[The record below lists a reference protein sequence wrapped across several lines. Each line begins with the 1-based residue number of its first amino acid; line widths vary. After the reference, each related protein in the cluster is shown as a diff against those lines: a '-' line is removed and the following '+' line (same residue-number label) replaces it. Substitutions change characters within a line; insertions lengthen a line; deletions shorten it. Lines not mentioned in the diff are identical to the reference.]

1 MIGRI
6 VEIAE
11 DGRHLSVKRGFLVVS
26 ERGEELGRVPLDDV
40 AAVVANAHGLTYST
54 NLALALSERNAPM
67 VFCGPNHRPAALL
80 WPVDGHHLQTA
91 RMRAQ
96 IEAGRPLCKRLW
108 QTLIKAKIGL
118 QGAVLEQRGQ
128 PAGAFET
135 LVRGVRSGDPENL
148 EAQAARRYWPLL
160 FGEDFRRDT
169 DQPGINGLLNYGYAI
184 VRAATARSV
193 MAAGLHPTLGIHHHN
208 RNNPMCLVDDLM
220 EPFRPIVDLCVAR
233 LLDEGT
239 QEVDRDAKTRLAA
252 VTQMDMQSELGVTPL
267 STCLER
273 LALSLAQAYQSGEA
287 RLDLPLRPLPL
298 DLAAPD
304 TAKTP

>member
-11 DGRHLSVKRGFLVVS
+11 DGRHLSVQRGFLVVAAQ
-26 ERGEELGRVPLDDV
+26 GEELGRVPLDDI

-80 WPVDGHHLQTA
+80 WPVEGHHLQAA

-108 QTLIKAKIGL
+108 QLVIKAKIGI

-128 PAGAFET
+128 PSGAFET
-135 LVRGVRSGDPENL
+135 LARAVRSGDPDNV

-160 FGEDFRRDT
+160 LGEDFKRD
-169 DQPGINGLLNYGYAI
+169 PGEPGANALLNYGYAI
-184 VRAATARSV
+184 IRAATARAV

-208 RNNPMCLVDDLM
+208 RSNAMCLVDDLM

-233 LLDEGT
+233 LLDEDKR
-239 QEVDRDAKTRLAA
+239 QVDRETKPRLAG
-252 VTQMDMQSELGVTPL
+252 VTLLDMQTSAGVTPL

-273 LALSLAQAYQSGEA
+273 LATSLAQSYESGEA
-287 RLDLPLRPLPL
+287 RLDLPLDPLPL
-298 DLAAPD
+298 DLVLGEGPKAP
-304 TAKTP
+304 